1 MGKGAGRGVSKTA
14 KKIPMSFMDGSQPPW
29 DPFSHLWIVF
39 KNVFLNRKISIIWTN
54 SIISSSFAICH
65 IIDTCNSID
74 VKCKL
79 SNGHSVNVYE
89 KKNPKERRKLAAECV
104 WPVDNERVTKSCQ
117 SHSRAQAIFTVCPT
131 KNVNKFYTGHTVI
144 CGQCACKVKEK
155 SDGRD
160 PFGQAK
166 PKQR

>member
-1 MGKGAGRGVSKTA
+1 
-14 KKIPMSFMDGSQPPW
+14 MDGSQPPW

-79 SNGHSVNVYE
+79 SNGHSVNVYG
-89 KKNPKERRKLAAECV
+89 KKKSQRKKKIGCGVCLTSGQWTRNKVLSITQPCASHLYSMSHQ
-104 WPVDNERVTKSCQ
+104 KCQ
-117 SHSRAQAIFTVCPT
+117 QVFSFFILLWNTRQPT
-131 KNVNKFYTGHTVI
+131 FCLFPLTDMTFFSLSWIIPYFELTILTPYIIIKAT
-144 CGQCACKVKEK
+144 Q
-155 SDGRD
+155 
-160 PFGQAK
+160 
-166 PKQR
+166 